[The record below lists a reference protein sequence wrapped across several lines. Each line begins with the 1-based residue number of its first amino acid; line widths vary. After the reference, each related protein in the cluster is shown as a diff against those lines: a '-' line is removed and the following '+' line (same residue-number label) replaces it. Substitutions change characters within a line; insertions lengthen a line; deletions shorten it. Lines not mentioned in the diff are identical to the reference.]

1 MANSSCS
8 SRIVITGSI
17 PQISFSKMPQVMFRL
32 FPSNVQIILTKIND
46 LSFPLGKIEVASWG
60 ARGVPIQDFHLDKPI
75 NEYCKPMIK
84 GKNVKRYALV
94 SSDQWLLYDFKKL
107 YRPAFPELFE
117 SKKIVISKVTGNGGL
132 VSSLDTEKYYT
143 DDSLCCC
150 ILKYSLAGLK
160 QPFFRKHKIKIA
172 RSDIE
177 LSRKYDLSYVLGLL
191 NSKLVN
197 FYFRKMLS
205 YDLNVY
211 PESIEQLPIKNINF
225 DDAKEKKIYKDIVD
239 SVNKILKLNAE
250 QNQNKDNLND
260 NYYEVE
266 TEIEKTNTKIDNLV
280 YELYGLTEEEIK
292 IIEAQ

>member
-1 MANSSCS
+1 
-8 SRIVITGSI
+8 
-17 PQISFSKMPQVMFRL
+17 
-32 FPSNVQIILTKIND
+32 
-46 LSFPLGKIEVASWG
+46 
-60 ARGVPIQDFHLDKPI
+60 
-75 NEYCKPMIK
+75 
-84 GKNVKRYALV
+84 
-94 SSDQWLLYDFKKL
+94 
-107 YRPAFPELFE
+107 
-117 SKKIVISKVTGNGGL
+117 
-132 VSSLDTEKYYT
+132 
-143 DDSLCCC
+143 
-150 ILKYSLAGLK
+150 
-160 QPFFRKHKIKIA
+160 
-172 RSDIE
+172 
-177 LSRKYDLSYVLGLL
+177 
-191 NSKLVN
+191 
-197 FYFRKMLS
+197 MLS

>member
-1 MANSSCS
+1 M
-8 SRIVITGSI
+8 
-17 PQISFSKMPQVMFRL
+17 
-32 FPSNVQIILTKIND
+32 
-46 LSFPLGKIEVASWG
+46 
-60 ARGVPIQDFHLDKPI
+60 
-75 NEYCKPMIK
+75 
-84 GKNVKRYALV
+84 
-94 SSDQWLLYDFKKL
+94 
-107 YRPAFPELFE
+107 
-117 SKKIVISKVTGNGGL
+117 
-132 VSSLDTEKYYT
+132 
-143 DDSLCCC
+143 
-150 ILKYSLAGLK
+150 
-160 QPFFRKHKIKIA
+160 
-172 RSDIE
+172 
-177 LSRKYDLSYVLGLL
+177 GLL